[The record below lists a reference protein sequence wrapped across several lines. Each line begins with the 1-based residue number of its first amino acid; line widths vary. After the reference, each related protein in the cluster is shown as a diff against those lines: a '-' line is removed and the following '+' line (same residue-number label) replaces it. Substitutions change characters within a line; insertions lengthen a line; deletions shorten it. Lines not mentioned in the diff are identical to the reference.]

1 RSATAGSPG
10 RTRTPWTRR
19 STTARTARAQPA
31 TARPATASPATA
43 SPATAR
49 PSRARPRSARRRS
62 ARRRSTRPRST
73 RRPADARPADAPAAR
88 QRTGGSADQPGQLHA
103 RADPEPGEDVAEVV
117 VDGPRAEQEAR
128 CGPAARPGP
137 EGRPRAARQGRF
149 GDGEGRD
156 GLPGGAQLGAGPRR
170 PRDGVV
176 PLEDPQRGAQVL
188 AGGAGAAAAAEPVP
202 EQQFR
207 PG

>member
-117 VDGPRAEQEAR
+117 VEGARAEQEARRELAVGGPLGGHAGDVGLLGGQLPEAGGRAR

-156 GLPGGAQLGAGPRR
+156 GLPGGAQLGAG
-170 PRDGVV
+170 
-176 PLEDPQRGAQVL
+176 
-188 AGGAGAAAAAEPVP
+188 
-202 EQQFR
+202 
-207 PG
+207 